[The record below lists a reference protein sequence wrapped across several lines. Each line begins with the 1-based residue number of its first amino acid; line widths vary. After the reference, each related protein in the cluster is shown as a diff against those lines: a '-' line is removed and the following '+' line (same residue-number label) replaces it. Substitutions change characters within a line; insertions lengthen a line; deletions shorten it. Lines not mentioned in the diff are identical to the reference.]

1 MECGQG
7 AVRAWMPGAFARLG
21 PRLAAD
27 FLADT
32 GQPVGFAA
40 FRPSGILAHAILAGE
55 SADVYV
61 SANVLWML
69 RLQRA
74 GIVRHWATLARNRL
88 CVIARQGVEISGLR
102 DIARPGVRVIAPQ
115 AQTDP
120 CGRYVEQLWRQTGM
134 LATMRAKQ
142 ANGELVRSVGS
153 GDLPVYLLEERADVG
168 MLYVSEAKQ
177 LDALTVK
184 TLELAANE
192 DLHDRIRFVI
202 AALTPRGEPFVHW
215 LLDTQGQQRLSAGGF
230 LI

>member
-88 CVIARQGVEISGLR
+88 CVIARQGVAPLAAFAIGGLVAILVYPLSANR
-102 DIARPGVRVIAPQ
+102 RTSYDPLAVVGSVNVHVRVTTPAP
-115 AQTDP
+115 T
-120 CGRYVEQLWRQTGM
+120 
-134 LATMRAKQ
+134 
-142 ANGELVRSVGS
+142 
-153 GDLPVYLLEERADVG
+153 
-168 MLYVSEAKQ
+168 
-177 LDALTVK
+177 
-184 TLELAANE
+184 
-192 DLHDRIRFVI
+192 
-202 AALTPRGEPFVHW
+202 
-215 LLDTQGQQRLSAGGF
+215 
-230 LI
+230 